1 MIDLSA
7 LPTYMHSGLMMYLE
21 QGVKPGDF
29 LLYIL
34 ENDFIGASGHAD
46 FNNQYL
52 MFEYARVLALDFPEE
67 SYGSKEKVK
76 KWIEHQGLKGL

>member
-7 LPTYMHSGLMMYLE
+7 IPEYMQPGLIRYLE

-29 LLYIL
+29 LIRIL

-46 FNNQYL
+46 FNNKYL
-52 MFEYARVLALDFPEE
+52 LFEYARILSRDFPPEA
-67 SYGSKEKVK
+67 YGSKVKVQA
-76 KWIEHQGLKGL
+76 WIELGGLKGM